1 MGYIQTMEYYSA
13 LKWSDLSSHE
23 KTQKGSLNVYYQGK
37 ENNQD
42 RLITYCMIP
51 TTWHSEKAYGT
62 VKYSAVASNWGKEV
76 IENYFLMCIECLFY
90 KMKRVTET
98 YGIDDCTLLMH
109 SMLLNFTFKNG

>member
-1 MGYIQTMEYYSA
+1 M
-13 LKWSDLSSHE
+13 
-23 KTQKGSLNVYYQGK
+23 
-37 ENNQD
+37 
-42 RLITYCMIP
+42 
-51 TTWHSEKAYGT
+51 
-62 VKYSAVASNWGKEV
+62 VASNWGKEV